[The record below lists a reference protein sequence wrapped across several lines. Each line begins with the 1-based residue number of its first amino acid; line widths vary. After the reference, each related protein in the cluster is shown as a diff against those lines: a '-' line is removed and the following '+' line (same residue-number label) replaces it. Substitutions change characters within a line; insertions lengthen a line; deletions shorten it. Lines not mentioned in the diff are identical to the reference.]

1 MQRNKFAIDFGI
13 LALPAETEARG
24 EAVSAFFLQRAL
36 KQDELAELRHRIDLT
51 ARPIGTHD
59 VIIP

>member
-1 MQRNKFAIDFGI
+1 MPDSTMKKTDF
-13 LALPAETEARG
+13 LVAALYLFVTLSDLET
-24 EAVSAFFLQRAL
+24 LQRAL